1 MVSSIDLSTRL
12 TATKLALKAIKEQED
27 TTESASNQ
35 RTQLLSS
42 YGIDTTAST
51 STTLNNLL
59 TRLAQ
64 QAGET
69 TDTDE
74 AAKPISS
81 DITSADF
88 MAGLKKKIESLA
100 EDPTMAVQAKEM
112 LAALEKGTLT
122 VSDPL
127 NGVQM
132 TAWDPSDE
140 DDVTTQAKTQIETM
154 GWSEFLKQRLERE
167 AGSYVRSST
176 GAYTDTVS
184 GANAFFG
191 SVGDR
196 YYYLTWPKA
205 DTNTVTV

>member
-27 TTESASNQ
+27 ATQSASNQ

-42 YGIDTTAST
+42 YGIDTSAST
-51 STTLNNLL
+51 TTTLNNLL
-59 TRLAQ
+59 TRLSEQ
-64 QAGET
+64 SGET
-69 TDTDE
+69 TE
-74 AAKPISS
+74 ADDSTPVST

-88 MAGLKKKIESLA
+88 HDQPEEETSGAGGRNSDRRTGEGNA
-100 EDPTMAVQAKEM
+100 GGAG
-112 LAALEKGTLT
+112 KGTLT

-140 DDVTTQAKTQIETM
+140 NDVTTQARTQIDSM

-167 AGSYVRSST
+167 GGSYVRSST
-176 GAYTDTVS
+176 GAYTDATS
-184 GANAFFG
+184 GSNAFFG
-191 SVGDR
+191 SVGDH

-205 DTNTVTV
+205 DANTVTV